1 MQQTTSEHP
10 NAQLVRNGMD
20 AFNRGDM
27 EAYAALISDDV
38 VWHQIGAPT
47 LNSKQE
53 LYDAMP
59 GGEVDWKIAT
69 TLHDVVANDEHAV
82 ALVEANA
89 TRADGRTLTYR
100 TAEIMHIRDGKL
112 TERWAFAEDTQEI
125 ADFFK

>member
-1 MQQTTSEHP
+1 
-10 NAQLVRNGMD
+10 MD
-20 AFNRGDM
+20 
-27 EAYAALISDDV
+27 
-38 VWHQIGAPT
+38 P
-47 LNSKQE
+47 
-53 LYDAMP
+53 DAILA
-59 GGEVDWKIAT
+59 G
-69 TLHDVVANDEHAV
+69 LNDEHAV